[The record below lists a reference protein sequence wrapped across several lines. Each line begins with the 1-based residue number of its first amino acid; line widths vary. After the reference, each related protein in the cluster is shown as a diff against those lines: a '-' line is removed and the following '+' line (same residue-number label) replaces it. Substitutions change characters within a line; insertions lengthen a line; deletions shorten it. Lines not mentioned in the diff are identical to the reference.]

1 MYPDGEDRAEVT
13 MAGRGPGCCWGPWSF
28 IVGSGRYLILR
39 DVVRGGPCIALLAQ
53 FPLSVHELLLLHFES
68 ANLIPHDTP
77 A

>member
-1 MYPDGEDRAEVT
+1 
-13 MAGRGPGCCWGPWSF
+13 
-28 IVGSGRYLILR
+28 LILR